1 MTENEIK
8 VLIEKERAEARCEA
22 LCEVAKRIVMRFE
35 TAQVFDVRH
44 EMSELCHWVLEEV
57 AKIRDEESK

>member
-1 MTENEIK
+1 MTDNELK
-8 VLIEKERAEARCEA
+8 ALIEKERAEARCEA

-35 TAQVFDVRH
+35 NAPVFDVQL

>member
-1 MTENEIK
+1 MTDNELK
-8 VLIEKERAEARCEA
+8 ALIEKERAEARCEA

-35 TAQVFDVRH
+35 TAQVFDVQH

-57 AKIRDEESK
+57 AKIRDGESK